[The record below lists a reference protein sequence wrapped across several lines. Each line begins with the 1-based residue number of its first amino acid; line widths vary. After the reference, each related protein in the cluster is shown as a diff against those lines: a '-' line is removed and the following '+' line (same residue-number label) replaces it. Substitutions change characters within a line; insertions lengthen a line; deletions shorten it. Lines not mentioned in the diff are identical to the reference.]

1 MGDGGY
7 PPEMRT
13 EIRNMCGNQSPD
25 SPAAVFTSTGTAGQH
40 NEENK
45 RFHQNINFIYPFRHG
60 GGYQSMILI

>member
-25 SPAAVFTSTGTAGQH
+25 SPAAVFTSTGTAGTT
-40 NEENK
+40 
-45 RFHQNINFIYPFRHG
+45 
-60 GGYQSMILI
+60 